1 MIKCETASDS
11 HESGQYG
18 RTATNP
24 CLSLRGLLKTQA
36 ILHPS
41 LDSGGAAS
49 FLSPLRAPE
58 YLTGQIY
65 PISLSACASQSKQ
78 EL

>member
-11 HESGQYG
+11 HDSGQCE
-18 RTATNP
+18 RTARNP
-24 CLSLRGLLKTQA
+24 RLSSGGLLKTQA

-41 LDSGGAAS
+41 LDSWGAAS

-65 PISLSACASQSKQ
+65 TISLSASASQSKQ